1 VDALDAA
8 GAPNPSVHEVCR
20 ELLKEMEAMPWDA
33 LVAEAA
39 HARAARR

>member
-1 VDALDAA
+1 
-8 GAPNPSVHEVCR
+8 VCR
-20 ELLKEMEAMPWDA
+20 ELRQEIEAVPWDA